1 MTDDHP
7 TPEQRRQAVAHALAN
22 APQLLRYAVRF
33 TRNLADAEDAYQRA
47 MVIALERTPVVEHER
62 FLAWLRTVIRNEALA
77 MRGRNQREEAT
88 ADAALELLPDH
99 DARTPSPLAR
109 LQWRERYLII
119 DEALT
124 GLTPAQ
130 RVCLMLQ
137 VAGASC
143 RAPSRSSRVPAP
155 QGGSAWCWR
164 AGRALVRMESAI
176 GRGDAC
182 AALEPALGARGR
194 RGAPIRRAAP
204 WRSMSGTA
212 GCAAPRCGTGR
223 R

>member
-130 RVCLMLQ
+130 RQAIELAYLDGYTHTEVAQMLDL
-137 VAGASC
+137 
-143 RAPSRSSRVPAP
+143 P
-155 QGGSAWCWR
+155 
-164 AGRALVRMESAI
+164 L
-176 GRGDAC
+176 
-182 AALEPALGARGR
+182 
-194 RGAPIRRAAP
+194 
-204 WRSMSGTA
+204 GTA
-212 GCAAPRCGTGR
+212 KTRIRDGLIRLRDSLGVGGAHA
-223 R
+223 